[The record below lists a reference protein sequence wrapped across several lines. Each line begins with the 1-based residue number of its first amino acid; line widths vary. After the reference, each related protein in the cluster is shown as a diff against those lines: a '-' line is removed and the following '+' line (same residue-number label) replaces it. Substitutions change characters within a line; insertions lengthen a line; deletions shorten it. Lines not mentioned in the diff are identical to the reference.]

1 MGNYEQKQRINVS
14 CSAMSVLDSDYE
26 LFGASSRSG
35 FYNRILSAFFDTAKA
50 SVDVACERYE
60 AELQTALPANTDDK
74 VMRALITHYRRR
86 LCAEMESYP
95 QGDSVLFR
103 LNNDNYERLYNEF
116 GEQLVERD
124 NYTTVGKYLK
134 ALLEEYSR
142 LAPAERERVY
152 YAELIDQAIQPAI
165 DAGYAL
171 EIHTGGGRFLV
182 TPYAVMADA
191 YSAHLYLTGISR
203 PMNDP
208 EAPAAIASFRLSR
221 IEKAKHRKSVS
232 HRRLTIDE
240 KRDIERKLREVGV
253 QYLLGNREI
262 VRLKLTPRGMQS
274 YMQRSYMRPYADSM
288 GKDGIYTFSC
298 SARQVENYFL
308 SFGADVEI
316 LEPRYLRERF
326 TAAYRD
332 AYAVYEP

>member
-232 HRRLTIDE
+232 HRRLCLRHSGRGLPAGQP
-240 KRDIERKLREVGV
+240 RDRPLEADSARHAILYATVLHASLCRFHGQGRYIHLF
-253 QYLLGNREI
+253 LLGTAGGKLFPL
-262 VRLKLTPRGMQS
+262 VRCRRGNS
-274 YMQRSYMRPYADSM
+274 GAAL
-288 GKDGIYTFSC
+288 
-298 SARQVENYFL
+298 SARTVYRRL
-308 SFGADVEI
+308 
-316 LEPRYLRERF
+316 PRCVRGL
-326 TAAYRD
+326 
-332 AYAVYEP
+332 